1 MVNLKRLYTITG
13 QLIRKTREER
23 GLTQAELAAAVS
35 LTRAS
40 ITNIESGKQKL
51 LLHTLYDIA
60 IALSVEPSALLPKL
74 ADTRGPWESESTLS
88 SNLSES
94 EREWLHSIV
103 SASKRDD

>member
-23 GLTQAELAAAVS
+23 GLTQAELATAVS

-51 LLHTLYDIA
+51 LLHTLYDVA
-60 IALSVEPSALLPKL
+60 IALSVEPSALLPKPV
-74 ADTRGPWESESTLS
+74 DFSGSWESENTLSSTLS
-88 SNLSES
+88 QS

-103 SASKRDD
+103 SANKRGD